1 MAVIST
7 NPQAGADTIKNAVN
21 HLLLAIGE
29 DPTREGLIGTPRRVA
44 KAYGELFAG
53 YAQDPRKILSKQFTV
68 EQSGPVTVR
77 GIEFYSMC
85 EHHMLP
91 FFGHV
96 DIEYQPRGRVVGLSK
111 LPRLVECF
119 ARRLQLQEQLT
130 QQIAVAISENLA
142 CEYVRVT
149 VTARH
154 LCMQMRGVR
163 GQNSTTQTVFD
174 TRDSVET
181 SKST

>member
-1 MAVIST
+1 MA
-7 NPQAGADTIKNAVN
+7 AVKGM
-21 HLLLAIGE
+21 LLAIGE
-29 DPTREGLIGTPRRVA
+29 DPSREGLLDTPRRVA
-44 KAYGELFAG
+44 KAYREIFAG
-53 YAQDPRKILSKQFTV
+53 YRQDPTEILSTTFACEKPGTV
-68 EQSGPVTVR
+68 ILR

-130 QQIAVAISENLA
+130 QQIATAIHENLA

-149 VTARH
+149 ITARH

-163 GQNSTTQTVFD
+163 SQNSTTQTVFD
-174 TRDSVET
+174 TREMVER
-181 SKST
+181 SNLP